1 MGGGGRGIPS
11 LAYPILEPTVSS
23 SLLARLPV
31 IESTETNKHSGKNNI
46 EKKKT

>member
-1 MGGGGRGIPS
+1 MGGEGGGIPS
-11 LAYPILEPTVSS
+11 LAYLILEPTASS

-31 IESTETNKHSGKNNI
+31 IESMEKNKHSGKNNI